1 MEVVVRR
8 VVQVSAAVKERRVKR
23 RVKGG
28 ILGRKRIFRG
38 IMGFDQEEVES
49 CLSVGMQCTL
59 WLGVES

>member
-28 ILGRKRIFRG
+28 ILGRKRIFRS
-38 IMGFDQEEVES
+38 IMGF
-49 CLSVGMQCTL
+49 
-59 WLGVES
+59 